1 MKRLRIV
8 LGLAWLGWLGV
19 LGCDAP
25 APESADHDAH
35 GDAPATSAAAAW
47 VEVREP
53 ADASLL
59 ELPARV
65 VAGASS
71 RARLDV
77 PFRAS
82 VVSVAVQAGDTVAI
96 GDVIVELRVP
106 DLLQAAAVLS
116 GTGEQLGSHRER
128 KAKLEDLR
136 GKGLVGASDV
146 FEVDSRI
153 GALSADRRLA
163 LASLK
168 SAGVD
173 VEGRSELLR
182 RGTLPLRSPVAGVVA
197 ELDAVPGD
205 VVEPGQSLAQVL
217 GRGAAR
223 IEVVHSGALP
233 SEVALEFV
241 GTEGSQFMLGDQPIA
256 SAIEPGLGRTLAWYV
271 PADGRELP
279 DGIRGRVWVRSKN
292 EQLLEVP
299 RRALRLHEGKAW
311 VAKRVGDE
319 VVEVEVEVLR
329 SSGSSALI
337 RSSSLAL
344 GDQVAAD
351 VATVLS
357 IGREGEVGGDGHG
370 H

>member
-1 MKRLRIV
+1 MRAHAALISSLV
-8 LGLAWLGWLGV
+8 LV
-19 LGCDAP
+19 LGCNAPEPAAP
-25 APESADHDAH
+25 AEPEADPHDAH
-35 GDAPATSAAAAW
+35 PTSAHAAW

-65 VAGASS
+65 VASSTS

-77 PFRAS
+77 PYRAS
-82 VVSVAVQAGDTVAI
+82 VVAVAVQAGDTVAI
-96 GDVIVELRVP
+96 GDVLVELRVP
-106 DLLQAAAVLS
+106 ELLQAAAVLS
-116 GTGEQLGSHRER
+116 GTGAQLGSHRER
-128 KAKLEDLR
+128 KARLEDLK

-168 SAGVD
+168 AAGID
-173 VEGRSELLR
+173 NEGRSELLR
-182 RGTLPLRSPVAGVVA
+182 RGTLLLRSPVAGVVA

-205 VVEPGQSLAQVL
+205 VVEPGESLAQVL
-217 GRGAAR
+217 GRGPAR
-223 IEVVHSGALP
+223 IEIVHSGALP

-241 GTEGSQFMLGDQPIA
+241 GTEGSEFMLADAPIA
-256 SAIEPGLGRTLAWYV
+256 TAIEPGLGRTLAWYA
-271 PADGRELP
+271 PADARELP
-279 DGIRGRVWVRSKN
+279 DGIRGRVWVRGKADA
-292 EQLLEVP
+292 LLEVP
-299 RRALRLHEGKAW
+299 RRSLRLHEGKAW
-311 VAKRVGDE
+311 VAKRSGE
-319 VVEVEVEVLR
+319 AIVEVEVEVLR

-337 RSSSLAL
+337 RASSGGLAI

-357 IGREGEVGGDGHG
+357 VGRDPNEGAAGHG

>member
-1 MKRLRIV
+1 MSLRARV
-8 LGLAWLGWLGV
+8 ASLALPTLVAALACGPQ
-19 LGCDAP
+19 AQ
-25 APESADHDAH
+25 PEPEAEPHDASH
-35 GDAPATSAAAAW
+35 STSAAAAW
-47 VEVREP
+47 VEVVEP

-65 VAGASS
+65 VASSTS

-82 VVSVAVQAGDTVAI
+82 VVSVAVQAGDTVGI
-96 GDVIVELRVP
+96 GDVLVELRVP

-116 GTGEQLGSHRER
+116 GTGAQLGSHRER

-168 SAGVD
+168 AAGVD
-173 VEGRSELLR
+173 TDARSELLR

-205 VVEPGQSLAQVL
+205 VVEPGESLAQVL
-217 GRGAAR
+217 GRGPAR
-223 IEVVHSGALP
+223 VEIVHSGALP

-241 GTEGSQFMLGDQPIA
+241 GTEGSQFMLADTPIA
-256 SAIEPGLGRTLAWYV
+256 TAIEPGLGCTLAWYA

-279 DGIRGRVWVRSKN
+279 DGVRGRVWVRSKDR
-292 EQLLEVP
+292 QLLEVP

-311 VAKRVGDE
+311 VAKREGE
-319 VVEVEVEVLR
+319 GVVEVEVEVLR

-337 RSSSLAL
+337 RSSALAL

-357 IGREGEVGGDGHG
+357 IGRDAGELVEGHG